1 MTTTGPDYY
10 EKQSAQDSRMA
21 VLETKVQDL
30 EEQLERFKDKDQE
43 ELNDRLRKL
52 EKWVWGAGA
61 VIGGGSIFG
70 GNFALDQATGGP
82 EKRIKAKQSELQL
95 IVREEVRAAFAEMLP
110 ASTGGVVRST
120 APGDYREEVP
130 K

>member
-1 MTTTGPDYY
+1 MTTTSPDYY

-52 EKWVWGAGA
+52 EKWVWGACA
-61 VIGGGSIFG
+61 VIASLVTVFG
-70 GNFALDQATGGP
+70 IYSNVHTVP
-82 EKRIKAKQSELQL
+82 T
-95 IVREEVRAAFAEMLP
+95 FAEAEHKHGSYITTFDFLKW
-110 ASTGGVVRST
+110 SNIT
-120 APGDYREEVP
+120 

>member
-1 MTTTGPDYY
+1 MTTTGSDYY

-61 VIGGGSIFG
+61 VIASLVTVFG
-70 GNFALDQATGGP
+70 IYSNVHTVP
-82 EKRIKAKQSELQL
+82 T
-95 IVREEVRAAFAEMLP
+95 FAEAEHKHGSYITTFDFLKW
-110 ASTGGVVRST
+110 SNIT
-120 APGDYREEVP
+120 

>member
-21 VLETKVQDL
+21 VLETKVSDL

-43 ELNDRLRKL
+43 ELNNRLRQL

-61 VIGGGSIFG
+61 VIASLVTVFG
-70 GNFALDQATGGP
+70 IYSNVHTVP
-82 EKRIKAKQSELQL
+82 T
-95 IVREEVRAAFAEMLP
+95 FAEAEHKHEGYVTTMDFLKWSNI
-110 ASTGGVVRST
+110 A
-120 APGDYREEVP
+120 

>member
-1 MTTTGPDYY
+1 MPTTNPEYY
-10 EKQSAQDSRMA
+10 GKQAEQDSRMA

-61 VIGGGSIFG
+61 VIASLVTVFG
-70 GNFALDQATGGP
+70 IYSNVHTVP
-82 EKRIKAKQSELQL
+82 T
-95 IVREEVRAAFAEMLP
+95 FAEAEHKHGSYITTFDFLKW
-110 ASTGGVVRST
+110 SNIT
-120 APGDYREEVP
+120 

>member
-1 MTTTGPDYY
+1 MTTTSPDYY

-61 VIGGGSIFG
+61 VIASLVTVFG
-70 GNFALDQATGGP
+70 IYSNVHTVP
-82 EKRIKAKQSELQL
+82 T
-95 IVREEVRAAFAEMLP
+95 FAEAEHKHGSYITTFDVLKW
-110 ASTGGVVRST
+110 SNIT
-120 APGDYREEVP
+120 

>member
-1 MTTTGPDYY
+1 MTTTNPEYY
-10 EKQSAQDSRMA
+10 GKQAEQDSRMA
-21 VLETKVQDL
+21 VLETKVQVL

-61 VIGGGSIFG
+61 VIASLVTVFG
-70 GNFALDQATGGP
+70 IYSNVHTVP
-82 EKRIKAKQSELQL
+82 T
-95 IVREEVRAAFAEMLP
+95 FAEAEHKHGSYITTFDFLKW
-110 ASTGGVVRST
+110 SNIT
-120 APGDYREEVP
+120 

>member
-61 VIGGGSIFG
+61 VIASLVTVFG
-70 GNFALDQATGGP
+70 IYSNVHTVP
-82 EKRIKAKQSELQL
+82 T
-95 IVREEVRAAFAEMLP
+95 FAEAVHKHGSYITTFDFLKW
-110 ASTGGVVRST
+110 SNIT
-120 APGDYREEVP
+120 

>member
-1 MTTTGPDYY
+1 MTTTRPDYY

-61 VIGGGSIFG
+61 VIASLVTVFG
-70 GNFALDQATGGP
+70 IYSNVHTVP
-82 EKRIKAKQSELQL
+82 T
-95 IVREEVRAAFAEMLP
+95 FAEAEHKHGSYITTFDFLKW
-110 ASTGGVVRST
+110 SNIT
-120 APGDYREEVP
+120 

>member
-1 MTTTGPDYY
+1 MTTTNPEYY
-10 EKQSAQDSRMA
+10 GKQAEQDSRMA
-21 VLETKVQDL
+21 VLETKVSDL

-61 VIGGGSIFG
+61 VIASLVTVFG
-70 GNFALDQATGGP
+70 IYSNVHTVP
-82 EKRIKAKQSELQL
+82 T
-95 IVREEVRAAFAEMLP
+95 FAEAEHKHGSYITTFDFLKW
-110 ASTGGVVRST
+110 SNIT
-120 APGDYREEVP
+120 

>member
-1 MTTTGPDYY
+1 MTTTSPDYY

-61 VIGGGSIFG
+61 VIASLVTVFG
-70 GNFALDQATGGP
+70 IYSNVHTVP
-82 EKRIKAKQSELQL
+82 T
-95 IVREEVRAAFAEMLP
+95 FAEAEHKHGSYITTFDFLKW
-110 ASTGGVVRST
+110 SNIT
-120 APGDYREEVP
+120 

>member
-1 MTTTGPDYY
+1 MTTTSPDYY

-61 VIGGGSIFG
+61 VIASLITVFG
-70 GNFALDQATGGP
+70 IYSNVHTVP
-82 EKRIKAKQSELQL
+82 T
-95 IVREEVRAAFAEMLP
+95 FAEAEHKHGSYITTFDFLKW
-110 ASTGGVVRST
+110 SNIT
-120 APGDYREEVP
+120 

>member
-1 MTTTGPDYY
+1 MTTTSPDYY

-43 ELNDRLRKL
+43 ERNDRLRKL

-61 VIGGGSIFG
+61 VIASLVTVFG
-70 GNFALDQATGGP
+70 IYSNVHTVP
-82 EKRIKAKQSELQL
+82 T
-95 IVREEVRAAFAEMLP
+95 FAEAEHKHGSYITTFDFLKW
-110 ASTGGVVRST
+110 SNIT
-120 APGDYREEVP
+120 

>member
-61 VIGGGSIFG
+61 VIASLITVFGIYSNVHTVPTCAEAEHKHGSYITTFDFLKWS
-70 GNFALDQATGGP
+70 NIT
-82 EKRIKAKQSELQL
+82 K
-95 IVREEVRAAFAEMLP
+95 
-110 ASTGGVVRST
+110 
-120 APGDYREEVP
+120 
-130 K
+130 

>member
-1 MTTTGPDYY
+1 MTTTNPEYY
-10 EKQSAQDSRMA
+10 GKQAEQDSRMA
-21 VLETKVQDL
+21 VLEAKVQDL

-61 VIGGGSIFG
+61 VIASLVTVFG
-70 GNFALDQATGGP
+70 IYSNVHTVP
-82 EKRIKAKQSELQL
+82 T
-95 IVREEVRAAFAEMLP
+95 FAEAEHKHGSYITTFDFLKW
-110 ASTGGVVRST
+110 SNIT
-120 APGDYREEVP
+120 

>member
-61 VIGGGSIFG
+61 VIASLVTVFG
-70 GNFALDQATGGP
+70 IYSNEHTVP
-82 EKRIKAKQSELQL
+82 P
-95 IVREEVRAAFAEMLP
+95 FAEAEHKHGSYITTFDFLKW
-110 ASTGGVVRST
+110 SNIT
-120 APGDYREEVP
+120 

>member
-1 MTTTGPDYY
+1 MTTTSPDYY

-61 VIGGGSIFG
+61 VIASLVTVFGIYSNVHTVPTFADAEHKHGSYITTFDFLKWS
-70 GNFALDQATGGP
+70 NIT
-82 EKRIKAKQSELQL
+82 K
-95 IVREEVRAAFAEMLP
+95 
-110 ASTGGVVRST
+110 
-120 APGDYREEVP
+120 
-130 K
+130 

>member
-1 MTTTGPDYY
+1 QMTTTSPDYY

-61 VIGGGSIFG
+61 VIASLVTVFG
-70 GNFALDQATGGP
+70 IYSNVHTVP
-82 EKRIKAKQSELQL
+82 T
-95 IVREEVRAAFAEMLP
+95 FAEAEHKHGSYITTFDFLKW
-110 ASTGGVVRST
+110 SNIT
-120 APGDYREEVP
+120 

>member
-1 MTTTGPDYY
+1 MTTTSPDYY

-43 ELNDRLRKL
+43 ELNDRLRKV

-61 VIGGGSIFG
+61 VIASLVTVFG
-70 GNFALDQATGGP
+70 IYSNVHTVP
-82 EKRIKAKQSELQL
+82 T
-95 IVREEVRAAFAEMLP
+95 FAEAEHKHGSYITTFDFLKW
-110 ASTGGVVRST
+110 SNIT
-120 APGDYREEVP
+120 

>member
-1 MTTTGPDYY
+1 MTTTSPDYY
-10 EKQSAQDSRMA
+10 EKQTAQDSRMA

-61 VIGGGSIFG
+61 VIASLVTVFG
-70 GNFALDQATGGP
+70 IYSNVHTVP
-82 EKRIKAKQSELQL
+82 T
-95 IVREEVRAAFAEMLP
+95 FAEAEHKHGSYITTFDFLKW
-110 ASTGGVVRST
+110 SNIT
-120 APGDYREEVP
+120 

>member
-1 MTTTGPDYY
+1 MTTTSPDYY

-21 VLETKVQDL
+21 VLDTKVQDL

-61 VIGGGSIFG
+61 VIASLVTVFG
-70 GNFALDQATGGP
+70 IYSNVHTVP
-82 EKRIKAKQSELQL
+82 T
-95 IVREEVRAAFAEMLP
+95 FAEAEHKHGSYITTFDFLKW
-110 ASTGGVVRST
+110 SNIT
-120 APGDYREEVP
+120 